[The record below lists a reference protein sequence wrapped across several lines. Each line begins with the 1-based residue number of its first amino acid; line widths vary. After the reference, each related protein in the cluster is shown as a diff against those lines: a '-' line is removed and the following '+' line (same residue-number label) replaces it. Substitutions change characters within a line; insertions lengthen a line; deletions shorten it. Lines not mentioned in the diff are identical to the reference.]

1 MYYQGNALHKREPHF
16 WLGFACVCIVLLAC
30 ILEAWGH
37 DTPQIRNASQTH
49 TLTKV
54 WSDGEGHW
62 HEDADGRGAGAWD
75 QCVADAYDP
84 DTDSYDLMGGQCAE
98 ESTPL
103 QPPPP
108 PPLPQTEPPQTPEQP
123 PEQPQEQDTRN
134 SFESQPK
141 VPETEPEPEPEH
153 PKTNKPDAPEPEPEQ
168 QVEKEQAPT
177 PTGFYEFDLEL
188 DAGWNLVHIPLELL
202 AIDDQVIANETIG
215 ELFLALGVNIMFYY
229 DDNCWIQADENTAV
243 IRKSYQ
249 GFAIFANVP
258 MSKTLLGLPLQ
269 GNLLL
274 QEGMNIV
281 GIPRH
286 SSHLK
291 RVSDFFD
298 FYPNVHAVIVE
309 DGGEIYAVGRAGD
322 PGDIPIS
329 GGQAFGII
337 STQNYF
343 TGFYG
348 EPWGT
353 EIYE

>member
-1 MYYQGNALHKREPHF
+1 M
-16 WLGFACVCIVLLAC
+16 
-30 ILEAWGH
+30 
-37 DTPQIRNASQTH
+37 RN
-49 TLTKV
+49 
-54 WSDGEGHW
+54 
-62 HEDADGRGAGAWD
+62 ADGRGAGAWD

-84 DTDSYDLMGGQCAE
+84 ETDSYNLPGGQCAE

-103 QPPPP
+103 QPPLP
-108 PPLPQTEPPQTPEQP
+108 PPLPQTEPPQTPEQTL
-123 PEQPQEQDTRN
+123 EQPQEQDTRN

-141 VPETEPEPEPEH
+141 VPETEPEPEP
-153 PKTNKPDAPEPEPEQ
+153 PKTNKPDAPEPEAQQ

-177 PTGFYEFDLEL
+177 PTGFYEFNLEL
-188 DAGWNLVHIPLELL
+188 NAGWNLVHIPLELL
-202 AIDDQVIANETIG
+202 AIDSRVVANETIG

-258 MSKTLLGLPLQ
+258 ISKTLLGLPLQ

-274 QEGMNIV
+274 QEGMNLV

-291 RVSDFFD
+291 RVSDLLS
-298 FYPNVHAVIVE
+298 FYPKISAILVE
-309 DGGEIYAVGRAGD
+309 DEGTLKSVGRAGD
-322 PGDIPIS
+322 PGDIPIT
-329 GGQAFGII
+329 GGQAFGIM
-337 STQNYF
+337 STQTYF